1 MTMSVNPNN
10 KKRIIIVED
19 DEVFATMLK
28 LSLKKA
34 GFDASIIS
42 HAAEALHYL
51 KHSQEL
57 PSLFIIDFDLQDE
70 KNGRDLCRIIKATSN
85 IPIILLSG
93 DISEDTA
100 TSCLY
105 AGADYYSTKP
115 YSLPVLMA
123 QIHTVLRNS
132 QGAQD
137 DDTEKSSV
145 IERGSM
151 SLDINTRILSY
162 ENNQVSISER
172 ECAVLTMLMT
182 NFDKEIGRDTIYYSI
197 FGKEMHPL
205 SRSIDILITRIRKRL
220 AELTNDFLILPS
232 RNGNYRI
239 SKIDNPKENCA

>member
-19 DEVFATMLK
+19 DEVFATVLK

-51 KHSQEL
+51 RHSQEL

-85 IPIILLSG
+85 TPIILLSG
-93 DISEDTA
+93 DMSEDTA

-145 IERGSM
+145 IERGGM

>member
-19 DEVFATMLK
+19 DEVFATVLK

-34 GFDASIIS
+34 GFDAPIIS

-85 IPIILLSG
+85 TPIILLSG

-105 AGADYYSTKP
+105 AGTDYYSTKP

-145 IERGSM
+145 IKRGGM

>member
-1 MTMSVNPNN
+1 MSVNPDN

-19 DEVFATMLK
+19 DEVFATVLQ
-28 LSLKKA
+28 LSLKKV
-34 GFDASIIS
+34 GFDASIIP
-42 HAAEALHYL
+42 HATEALHYL
-51 KHSQEL
+51 KHSQEH

-85 IPIILLSG
+85 TPIILLSG
-93 DISEDTA
+93 DMSEDTA

-145 IERGSM
+145 IERGGM

-239 SKIDNPKENCA
+239 SKIDNPKENQA

>member
-19 DEVFATMLK
+19 DEVFATVLK

-85 IPIILLSG
+85 TPIILLSG
-93 DISEDTA
+93 DMSEDTA

-145 IERGSM
+145 IERGGM